1 MAYNKKYDTMSIDE
15 CIKILTDMTDD
26 GEWRVSKAKSPKT
39 IRVEVIGLKY
49 HNSLLGRLIEL
60 KETKTNAKS

>member
-15 CIKILTDMTDD
+15 CIRVLTEMTDD
-26 GEWRVSKAKSPKT
+26 GEYKLSKAKSPKSK
-39 IRVEVIGLKY
+39 RGEAIGLKY